1 MPLPPLGNPTHP
13 PPGRA
18 GPGRRALLRGLG
30 AAALA
35 APLASCGFVPA
46 SRDDRLSFMFWGS
59 TQEEA
64 SVNEVS
70 RRYSERPDRLAID
83 TELVSYNGYA
93 TKMHTLV
100 AARQEPDIA
109 YAPQDM
115 AMRLGEGGYLVNF
128 LDYRDRFEALDDFLP
143 QTIHYWDDEG
153 AVFQTAIETMVT
165 WYNADLFETA
175 GAPLPPTRTE
185 DAWTWDEL
193 VATAERL
200 TFDVEGRRPSERGF
214 DAERVEQYGL
224 MAPAW
229 WFSPALYALLRSN
242 DADAFDEDGTR
253 CVIDSD
259 AAVEVISAVADLIHE
274 HRVAPSPTQLAT
286 FNNGLA
292 LMMRS
297 GKIAMGLDGYW
308 HLLDLAAA
316 DFPYGVGVMPR
327 FQDEALTCVT
337 SGATCVFNRS
347 LHPEQAVEFYLEM
360 ADPERCTL
368 YADGLWMPLRRSYY
382 TDPRLLA
389 SWCDT
394 EIHPAGFVDSFV
406 EPLLHHAVQE
416 PVYRVREGGLVNSR
430 LTPGLDPIWL
440 GEVRGR
446 DAVARHLRGV
456 ADRVDSYLTG
466 VYPDVRGT

>member
-1 MPLPPLGNPTHP
+1 M
-13 PPGRA
+13 
-18 GPGRRALLRGLG
+18 G

-46 SRDDRLSFMFWGS
+46 SRDDRLRFMFWGS
-59 TQEEA
+59 IQEEA

-70 RRYSERPDRLAID
+70 RRFAGAPGRLPID
-83 TELVSYNGYA
+83 TELVSMAGYP

-109 YAPQDM
+109 YGIQDM
-115 AMRLGEGGYLVNF
+115 SMRLGEGGYLVNF
-128 LDYRDRFEALDDFLP
+128 LDYRDRFEDLDDFLP
-143 QTIHYWDDEG
+143 QTIHYWDERQ
-153 AVFQTAIETMVT
+153 AVFQTAIETMAT
-165 WYNADLFETA
+165 WYNADLLEAA
-175 GAPLPPTRTE
+175 GVPTPPTRTE

-193 VATAERL
+193 VSAAERL
-200 TFDVEGRRPSERGF
+200 TFDAQGRRPTESGF
-214 DAERVEQYGL
+214 DADRVEQYGL
-224 MAPAW
+224 LAPSW

-242 DADAFDEDGTR
+242 DADAFNEDGTR

-286 FNNGLA
+286 FNNGMA

-297 GKIAMGLDGYW
+297 GRVAMSLDGYW
-308 HLLDLAAA
+308 NLLDLAAA

-337 SGATCVFNRS
+337 SGATCVFQRS
-347 LHPEQAVEFYLEM
+347 QHPEQAVEFYLEM
-360 ADPERCTL
+360 ADPARCDL
-368 YADGLWMPLRRSYY
+368 YARGLWMPLRRSYY
-382 TDPRLLA
+382 TDPELLA

-394 EIHPAGFVDSFV
+394 AIHPPGFVDSFV
-406 EPLLHHAVQE
+406 EPLLNHAVQE
-416 PVYRVREGGLVNSR
+416 PVYRVREGGLVNTR

-456 ADRVDSYLTG
+456 AARVDSYLTG
-466 VYPDVRGT
+466 VYPDVREV